1 LYVVWVF
8 SPIPPAREAAVSLR
22 IALALALAGMTLG
35 EASAQTAPPPP
46 PAAPGAQAGPRAG
59 VGAKNGRTNANGKV
73 LTDAE
78 KVAKASEHVVKMK
91 AAMKN
96 VLQRVEDARNEKDVV
111 KLNCVNE
118 KLTQVKG
125 LLKVAEQADVA
136 LNEAVARK
144 DDAADTEFQKIS
156 MARAKID
163 QLRGEADLC
172 IGQLA
177 YVVSSET
184 TVEVEQPDNLPSLDV
199 TRRQPPPEPVV
210 SPPVVRKPPASKWYP

>member
-1 LYVVWVF
+1 MNVRF
-8 SPIPPAREAAVSLR
+8 
-22 IALALALAGMTLG
+22 ALATAAALLTLG
-35 EASAQTAPPPP
+35 EVQAQQGAPVTG
-46 PAAPGAQAGPRAG
+46 AAPATPQAGP
-59 VGAKNGRTNANGKV
+59 AKSGTGKV

-78 KVAKASEHVVKMK
+78 KVEKAAEHVTRMKASMK
-91 AAMKN
+91 A

-144 DDAADTEFQKIS
+144 DESAETEFQKIS
-156 MARAKID
+156 MARTKID
-163 QLRGEADLC
+163 GLRGEADQC

-177 YVVSSET
+177 YVVDSET

-210 SPPVVRKPPASKWYP
+210 TPPVVRAPPASRWY

>member
-1 LYVVWVF
+1 M
-8 SPIPPAREAAVSLR
+8 SLR
-22 IALALALAGMTLG
+22 IALLLALAGMTLG

-59 VGAKNGRTNANGKV
+59 VGARNGRNNANGKV

-136 LNEAVARK
+136 LSEAVARK
-144 DDAADTEFQKIS
+144 DDSADTEFQKIS
-156 MARAKID
+156 MARAKVD
-163 QLRGEADLC
+163 QLRGEADQC

>member
-1 LYVVWVF
+1 MTLRFALAAAAALLTFGEVQAQQGA
-8 SPIPPAREAAVSLR
+8 PATGAPPAPPQTGAPK
-22 IALALALAGMTLG
+22 
-35 EASAQTAPPPP
+35 SAN
-46 PAAPGAQAGPRAG
+46 G
-59 VGAKNGRTNANGKV
+59 GAKP
-73 LTDAE
+73 LTDSQKVE
-78 KVAKASEHVVKMK
+78 KAADHVARMKASMK
-91 AAMKN
+91 A

-156 MARAKID
+156 MARVKID
-163 QLRGEADLC
+163 GLRGEADQC

-177 YVVSSET
+177 YVVDSET
-184 TVEVEQPDNLPSLDV
+184 SVEVEQPENLPSLDV

-210 SPPVVRKPPASKWYP
+210 TPPVVRAPPASRWY

>member
-1 LYVVWVF
+1 
-8 SPIPPAREAAVSLR
+8 
-22 IALALALAGMTLG
+22 MTLRTAVAIATAVAWLHSG
-35 EASAQTAPPPP
+35 AAAAQDGVPKAP
-46 PAAPGAQAGPRAG
+46 PAAGATQAGAAG
-59 VGAKNGRTNANGKV
+59 KPGGKV

-78 KVAKASEHVVKMK
+78 KVEKASEHVVKMK
-91 AAMKN
+91 AAMKG

-136 LNEAVARK
+136 LSESIARK

-163 QLRGEADLC
+163 VLRGEADQC

-177 YVVSSET
+177 YVVDSET
-184 TVEVEQPDNLPSLDV
+184 TVDVEQPENLPSLDV

-210 SPPVVRKPPASKWYP
+210 TPPVVRKPPASQWYP

>member
-1 LYVVWVF
+1 LILRTTVFVV
-8 SPIPPAREAAVSLR
+8 
-22 IALALALAGMTLG
+22 ALALAG
-35 EASAQTAPPPP
+35 AARAQAPS
-46 PAAPGAQAGPRAG
+46 AAPAYPQAGAARGAG
-59 VGAKNGRTNANGKV
+59 SAGTPKSPGAKV

-78 KVAKASEHVVKMK
+78 KVEKASEHVVKMK
-91 AAMKN
+91 AAMKA

-136 LNEAVARK
+136 LSEAIARK
-144 DDAADTEFQKIS
+144 DDAADTEFQKIA

-163 QLRGEADLC
+163 GLRGEADQC

-177 YVVSSET
+177 YVVDSET
-184 TVEVEQPDNLPSLDV
+184 SVEVQQPENLPSLDV

-210 SPPVVRKPPASKWYP
+210 TPPVVRRPPASRWY

>member
-1 LYVVWVF
+1 LYVIWVF
-8 SPIPPAREAAVSLR
+8 SQSGIAREPAVTLRTAVAIATAVAWLHSGAA
-22 IALALALAGMTLG
+22 A
-35 EASAQTAPPPP
+35 AQDGVPKA
-46 PAAPGAQAGPRAG
+46 PAAAAAAQAGAAG
-59 VGAKNGRTNANGKV
+59 KPGGKV
-73 LTDAE
+73 LSDSE
-78 KVAKASEHVVKMK
+78 KVEKASEHVVKMK
-91 AAMKN
+91 AAMKG

-136 LNEAVARK
+136 LSESIARK

-163 QLRGEADLC
+163 VLRGEADQC

-177 YVVSSET
+177 YVVDSET
-184 TVEVEQPDNLPSLDV
+184 TVDVEQPENLPSLDV

-210 SPPVVRKPPASKWYP
+210 TPPVVRKPPASQWYP